1 MSGEFFKR
9 ERRGRFSDRKLMEVL
24 KMIVAQRRRDK
35 DIGHL
40 PEKRDKSKLREDRRK
55 PVGIDSRDP
64 DLNDTKRDP
73 DLRSGFVETARS
85 LVAMA
90 RELISE
96 E

>member
-1 MSGEFFKR
+1 
-9 ERRGRFSDRKLMEVL
+9 MEVL
-24 KMIVAQRRRDK
+24 EMIVAQRRRDK

-40 PEKRDKSKLREDRRK
+40 PEKRDKSKLRDDRKK

-90 RELISE
+90 RELISGE
-96 E
+96 

>member
-1 MSGEFFKR
+1 MSGEFVKW
-9 ERRGRFSDRKLMEVL
+9 ERRGRFSDWKLKEVL

-40 PEKRDKSKLREDRRK
+40 PEKRDKSKLRDDRKK

-73 DLRSGFVETARS
+73 DLKAGFMETARS
-85 LVAMA
+85 LIAMA
-90 RELISE
+90 RELISGE
-96 E
+96 

>member
-1 MSGEFFKR
+1 MSGEFLKR
-9 ERRGRFSDRKLMEVL
+9 KRRGRFSDRKLMEVL
-24 KMIVAQRRRDK
+24 EMIVAQRRRDK

-40 PEKRDKSKLREDRRK
+40 PEKRDKSKLRDDRKK

-85 LVAMA
+85 LIAMA
-90 RELISE
+90 RELISGE
-96 E
+96 